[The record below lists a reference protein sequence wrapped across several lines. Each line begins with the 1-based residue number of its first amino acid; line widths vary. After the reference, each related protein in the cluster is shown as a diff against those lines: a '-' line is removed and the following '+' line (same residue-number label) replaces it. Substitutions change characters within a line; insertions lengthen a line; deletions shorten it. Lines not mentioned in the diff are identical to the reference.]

1 MSRKKTGGRQKGT
14 PNKTTKEYR
23 QLICKFVVEN
33 EDEFFSRMQLLD
45 DKTFCSMYLKM
56 IEINLPKLKPLYHSA
71 LDESQTYQS
80 IF

>member
-33 EDEFFSRMQLLD
+33 ESEFFSRMQSLD

-56 IEINLPKLKPLYHSA
+56 IEMNLPKIKPLFHSA
-71 LDESQTYQS
+71 LDGSNEHY
-80 IF
+80 F

>member
-1 MSRKKTGGRQKGT
+1 MKTGGRKKGT

-33 EDEFFSRMQLLD
+33 ESEFFKRMKSLD

-56 IEINLPKLKPLYHSA
+56 IEINLPKLKPLYYSA
-71 LDESQTYQS
+71 LDNSDRYL
-80 IF
+80 